1 MDDKTDAT
9 QNDGLQQ
16 QDTTEGQEQETE
28 QTQPETE
35 QNGQDAHEQESAESV
50 ETQLE
55 EGEEETPQSV
65 PYSRFNEIYYQKKQ
79 AEKQLEEMRAQQA
92 AQNPPPIDETTKPRL
107 DAFDYDEE
115 KYNEALLDWKL
126 EQRDKQAHQ
135 QRIQQEQQQQMGAF
149 RQKQER
155 YMANNP
161 NYQQLANQADM
172 AGVKFNDQLAEII
185 LNSDTGV
192 QIHHHLLSNPEKLE
206 RLNTSNPM
214 AAMREIV
221 RLEQNFSKKKPKAVS
236 RAPDPITPSGGGARD
251 SKPGNE
257 RLSKMSPSE
266 YYQYRM
272 AQKK

>member
-1 MDDKTDAT
+1 MDDNTDAT
-9 QNDGLQQ
+9 DNDGLQQ
-16 QDTTEGQEQETE
+16 EDSHKEQGQETE
-28 QTQPETE
+28 PGTE
-35 QNGQDAHEQESAESV
+35 QNGQGTDEQEPSEQV

-92 AQNPPPIDETTKPRL
+92 VHNPPAIDETNKPRL
-107 DAFDYDEE
+107 DSFDYDEE
-115 KYNEALLDWKL
+115 KFNDALLDWKL

-135 QRIQQEQQQQMGAF
+135 QRIQQQQQQQMGEF

-161 NYQQLANQADM
+161 TYQQLANQADM

-185 LNSDTGV
+185 LNSETGV

-214 AAMREIV
+214 KAMREIV

-266 YYQYRM
+266 YYNYRM